1 MRNRLLVFAAITAPI
16 LFGGCGVADT
26 RDDVVYPYS
35 PPVPRAAEYRAAP
48 QYRAPAAQPS
58 TQKANYS
65 SACPADAEELAPGSI
80 CPSTAQCYE
89 ISGGKRCIVY
99 EK

>member
-1 MRNRLLVFAAITAPI
+1 MQVRTLAVSVFAAA
-16 LFGGCGVADT
+16 LLGGCGSTDP

-35 PPVPRAAEYRAAP
+35 QPVPRAAEYRAPAP
-48 QYRAPAAQPS
+48 TNAEPRS
-58 TQKANYS
+58 NYGS
-65 SACPADAEELAPGSI
+65 CPGDAEELAQGSI
-80 CPSTAQCYE
+80 CPPTAQCFD